1 MNSIAFIFQYI
12 NKPRSVGAL
21 FPSSSKLA
29 ERMTEHIDF
38 QTADYIIE
46 YGPGTGIFTDK
57 LIEKR
62 RRETQIILI
71 EQNAAF
77 CSMLTKKY
85 LNEKNLIVI
94 NGSAEDTGKYMKQY
108 KIPAADYIISGLPFA
123 SLPKDL
129 TLLILDETRR
139 ILGGKGTFITFQYSL
154 LKKNLIGQYFSEMS
168 CQREYLNLPPAYVLS
183 CSNGMK
189 ESE

>member
-1 MNSIAFIFQYI
+1 MNSIAFFFQYI

-57 LIEKR
+57 LIKKR
-62 RRETQIILI
+62 RKETQIILI

-77 CSMLTKKY
+77 CSMLKKKY

-94 NGSAEDTGKYMKQY
+94 HGSAEDTGKYMNQY
-108 KIPAADYIISGLPFA
+108 KIPAADYIVSGLPFA
-123 SLPKDL
+123 SLPKDH
-129 TLLILDETRR
+129 TLSILDETRR
-139 ILGGKGTFITFQYSL
+139 ILGDKGTFITFQYSL

-168 CQREYLNLPPAYVLS
+168 CQREYLNIPPAYVLS
-183 CSNGMK
+183 CSNGIK